1 MKDRSVILST
11 MNPAKCNEKYYIN
24 FLVATQQSYSCLEAE
39 KTQGRTNKAFAHDAL
54 NRLLLRRQP
63 SSSPLW
69 SEAQPHIDSQRGVWV
84 VDDTVLDKPYAN
96 KIELAGKHWSGKHK
110 RVVKGITL
118 VTLLWTEGQSHIPC
132 DYRIYDKLNDKMSQK
147 DHFRSMI
154 TESQERGLSPE
165 CVLFDSWY
173 SGLDKLKMIGH
184 LGWTWLTRLKMNRR
198 VNADSCGLVPINQ
211 VAIGADGL
219 NLHLKGYGW
228 GKVFKIAAKNGSIEY
243 WATNDLEMSL
253 SRRCKFS
260 R

>member
-1 MKDRSVILST
+1 
-11 MNPAKCNEKYYIN
+11 
-24 FLVATQQSYSCLEAE
+24 
-39 KTQGRTNKAFAHDAL
+39 
-54 NRLLLRRQP
+54 
-63 SSSPLW
+63 
-69 SEAQPHIDSQRGVWV
+69 
-84 VDDTVLDKPYAN
+84 
-96 KIELAGKHWSGKHK
+96 
-110 RVVKGITL
+110 
-118 VTLLWTEGQSHIPC
+118 
-132 DYRIYDKLNDKMSQK
+132 MSQK
-147 DHFRSMI
+147 DHFCSMI

-228 GKVFKIAAKNGSIEY
+228 VKVFKRAAKNGSIEY

>member
-1 MKDRSVILST
+1 
-11 MNPAKCNEKYYIN
+11 
-24 FLVATQQSYSCLEAE
+24 
-39 KTQGRTNKAFAHDAL
+39 
-54 NRLLLRRQP
+54 
-63 SSSPLW
+63 
-69 SEAQPHIDSQRGVWV
+69 
-84 VDDTVLDKPYAN
+84 
-96 KIELAGKHWSGKHK
+96 
-110 RVVKGITL
+110 
-118 VTLLWTEGQSHIPC
+118 
-132 DYRIYDKLNDKMSQK
+132 
-147 DHFRSMI
+147 MI

-211 VAIGADGL
+211 VEIGADGL

-228 GKVFKIAAKNGSIEY
+228 VKVFKRAAKNGSIEY

>member
-1 MKDRSVILST
+1 M
-11 MNPAKCNEKYYIN
+11 PYYN
-24 FLVATQQSYSCLEAE
+24 
-39 KTQGRTNKAFAHDAL
+39 
-54 NRLLLRRQP
+54 
-63 SSSPLW
+63 
-69 SEAQPHIDSQRGVWV
+69 DSAIRES
-84 VDDTVLDKPYAN
+84 K
-96 KIELAGKHWSGKHK
+96 
-110 RVVKGITL
+110 
-118 VTLLWTEGQSHIPC
+118 EGGF
-132 DYRIYDKLNDKMSQK
+132 N
-147 DHFRSMI
+147 
-154 TESQERGLSPE
+154 PE

-173 SGLDKLKMIGH
+173 SGMDNLKIIWD

-228 GKVFKIAAKNGSIEY
+228 VKVFKIAAKNGSIEY